1 MAASFDAASF
11 CGAKVVLFFIQHVTI
26 LCKKVVE
33 LFKRCPKRY
42 ICNIFFGQTLFLL
55 YICSI
60 EKPSIMYINRLT
72 LCLLIGLLLSACN
85 VESPCGQTSEA
96 PADLQISSSLSNQ
109 RISSIAQDS
118 LGYVWMGTYR
128 GLNRFN
134 GHEMQQFF
142 CDDQPH
148 SIPDNQVWG
157 VFTDRQGRVWVGTKN
172 GVAYYTE
179 REGFCPVSTPD
190 LSRISTAF
198 AQNRGGDIFLLQA
211 DQVLRYDSLH
221 HSFESVI
228 QGLGYTSYLNNNMY
242 VDDDDK
248 LWVVC
253 EGRVSCYSSYTY
265 SRHDMIDCSGWT
277 ITRSCL
283 YGDELWLSHQ
293 NELRIYDV
301 MRHQWLEVPDVFG
314 RHPAFRTAYV
324 ECMQP
329 MPQGKML
336 IGTRVG
342 MFEYDPV
349 TQTLLHQSEA
359 AFPFEAPQFVVSHI
373 FCDDKPNLWLC
384 SESQGYEIR
393 TQNTR
398 RFNSDNYLRSAFSGI
413 PVASVA
419 LDGRQNLWV
428 ATQTQ
433 GLYSYDLLT
442 HAICHYDLPDPEA
455 RLQGEQL
462 RIYAILVDSQGDVW
476 VTCTPNGVMQ
486 LHPQGKALKLV
497 HSYNLPMPIAINE
510 DMEGTLWVG
519 SYSNSYYS
527 HRQGD
532 AHFEEHRILSNI
544 PSYTSCIKTLADG
557 RTAAL
562 TKSQGLRFVD
572 SERLEMLPSVFPDSL
587 LNACITRSTFL
598 PTSMLQDK
606 SGDLWIGTVSNGLLH
621 YDIQQGALRSVSGA
635 ACEDISSIEQS
646 LDGNLWISTQYGL
659 SKLDTETMEFTSYYE
674 ADGIGGNEFYDRCS
688 CRLPDGTLVFGGAHG
703 LTVFNPADLHE
714 DLSPRLYFE
723 NLKVDNRLVRPWQGK
738 SIDQSMHTATK
749 VNLDYNQTNFSLSFA
764 VLDYSGSERYDYQY
778 MLEGFN
784 TQWVEANSSREAF
797 YANLSPGCYT
807 FRVRATSK
815 DQHRIIAERSLPIHI
830 APAPWA
836 TWWAWVAYLVLAAGV
851 LAYIIRLML
860 RNRAERKT
868 RLLSER
874 EKEHER
880 RINRMNMSFF
890 ANVSHEFRTPLTVIS
905 APIKQLI
912 AENEEAGTRSEELKL
927 LRIVQRSVNRML
939 RLVNQMMD
947 FHKLEDDAL
956 RLEVRRQDIIQV
968 LGQTAEVF
976 RLQAAEKKIELH
988 TYGLEDNFL
997 LWIDSDKVEKIIYN
1011 LLGNAIKY
1019 TPSGGRIDLTFDATP
1034 QQVHFSVADTG
1045 QGIPED
1051 QQSKIFERYYQLHR
1065 QEQGQF
1071 NWGTGIGLYYAQ
1083 KLAQLH
1089 HGSISV
1095 ENRQEGTG
1103 AIFTVTLPANESA
1116 YSDEEKTTLKTSQ
1129 TALYPLDSPNA
1140 HPTEDPN
1147 SSNPSNPTLPTVLV
1161 IDDDVEIVHY
1171 IKTLLSTRY
1180 QVIGRF
1186 DADTGL
1192 EVLQQ
1197 KAPDIILCDVMMP
1210 GRDGFDFCRQVKNDL
1225 QLCHI
1230 PVVLLTAKTATSDM
1244 VQGLGTG
1251 ADAYVSKPFDPAY
1264 LSALIDSILKNREKV
1279 QHLLSAN
1286 TQTEAIEDDVLSP
1299 QDRAFMTEL
1308 YNIMEQ
1314 ELANPDLDVS
1324 HITEMLHVSRSKL
1337 YYKIKGLTG
1346 ENPSIFFRQYKL
1358 NRAAEMIREGKYN
1371 ISEISLLTG
1380 FSTLS
1385 HFSTSF
1391 KRHFGV
1397 TPSEFQ

>member
-1 MAASFDAASF
+1 M
-11 CGAKVVLFFIQHVTI
+11 H
-26 LCKKVVE
+26 
-33 LFKRCPKRY
+33 
-42 ICNIFFGQTLFLL
+42 
-55 YICSI
+55 
-60 EKPSIMYINRLT
+60 INRLFFCFLT
-72 LCLLIGLLLSACN
+72 CMLLVACGKESAN
-85 VESPCGQTSEA
+85 EHPSGTF
-96 PADLQISSSLSNQ
+96 ADLQISSTLSNL
-109 RISSIAQDS
+109 RISSITQDS

-128 GLNRFN
+128 GLNRYN
-134 GHEMQQFF
+134 GHEMHQFF

-148 SIPDNQVWG
+148 SIPDNQVWC
-157 VFTDRQGRVWVGTKN
+157 VFTDRQHRVWVGTKN

-179 REGFCPVSTPD
+179 RDGFRSVSTPD
-190 LSRISTAF
+190 LTRISTSF
-198 AQNRGGDIFLLQA
+198 AQNRNGDIFLLQS
-211 DQVLRYDSLH
+211 DQVLRYDSVSD
-221 HSFESVI
+221 SFEPVI
-228 QGLGYTSYLNNNMY
+228 KGLGTASYLNNNMY
-242 VDDDDK
+242 VDENDK

-253 EGRVSCYSSYTY
+253 EGRVSCYSTYTY
-265 SRHDMIDCSGWT
+265 GRQDVLDLSDWP

-283 YGDELWLSHQ
+283 FGHELWLAHQ

-301 MRHQWLEVPDVFG
+301 LLHQWREVPNVFAQ
-314 RHPAFRTAYV
+314 HPAFRTTFV

-336 IGTRVG
+336 IGTRAG
-342 MFEYDPV
+342 LFEYDPL

-373 FCDDKPNLWLC
+373 FCDDTPNLWLC
-384 SESQGYEIR
+384 SESQGYVIR

-398 RFNSDNYLRSAFSGI
+398 RFNSDSYLRSAFSGI
-413 PVASVA
+413 PVASVT
-419 LDGRQNLWV
+419 LDGEQNLWV

-455 RLQGEQL
+455 EMLGEQL
-462 RIYAILVDSQGDVW
+462 RIYAVFVDSQGYVW

-486 LHPQGKALKLV
+486 LQPKGRSLQLV
-497 HSYNLPMPIAINE
+497 QSYNLPMPIAINE
-510 DMEGTLWVG
+510 DIQGNIWVG
-519 SYSNSYYS
+519 TYSNSYYS
-527 HRQGD
+527 HRPQD
-532 AHFEEHRILSNI
+532 SHFEEHRILSNI
-544 PSYTSCIKTLADG
+544 LSYTSSLKPLADG
-557 RTAAL
+557 RLAAL
-562 TKSQGLRFVD
+562 TKSQGLRLVD
-572 SERLEMLPSVFPDSL
+572 GEKMEMRPSVFTDSL
-587 LNACITRSTFL
+587 LDACITRSTFL
-598 PTSMLQDK
+598 PTSMLQDRT
-606 SGDLWIGTVSNGLLH
+606 GDLWIGTVSNGLLH
-621 YDIQQGALRSVSGA
+621 YDMQHGDLKAVTGT
-635 ACEDISSIEQS
+635 ACDDISSIEQS
-646 LDGNLWISTQYGL
+646 LDGNLWISTQDGL
-659 SKLDTETMEFTSYYE
+659 SKLDTESLQFTNYYE

-703 LTVFNPADLHE
+703 LTVFNPADLQE
-714 DLSPRLYFE
+714 ELTPRLYFE
-723 NLKVDNRLVRPWQGK
+723 NLKVDNRLVRPWQSK
-738 SIDQSMHTATK
+738 SIDQSMHTATE
-749 VNLDYNQTNFSLSFA
+749 VHLDYDQTNFSLSFA
-764 VLDYSGSERYDYQY
+764 VLDYSGSERYNYQY

-784 TQWVEANSSREAF
+784 TQWVDANTSREAF
-797 YANLSPGCYT
+797 YANLSPGCYN
-807 FRVRATSK
+807 FHVRATSK
-815 DQHRIIAERSLPIHI
+815 DQHRVIAERSLPIHI
-830 APAPWA
+830 DPAPWA
-836 TWWAWVAYLVLAAGV
+836 TWWAWLTYVLLAAGV

-860 RNRAERKT
+860 RNRSERRT

-912 AENEEAGTRSEELKL
+912 AENEETGTRSEELKL

-956 RLEVRRQDIIQV
+956 RLEVHRQDIIQV
-968 LGQTAEVF
+968 LRQTAEVF
-976 RLQAAEKKIELH
+976 RLQATEKKIELH

-1051 QQSKIFERYYQLHR
+1051 QQAKIFERYYQLRR

-1083 KLAQLH
+1083 KLAHLH

-1129 TALYPLDSPNA
+1129 TALYPLDSPNT
-1140 HPTEDPN
+1140 HPIEDPN
-1147 SSNPSNPTLPTVLV
+1147 PSNLSNLSNPTLPTVLV

-1186 DADTGL
+1186 DVDTGL

-1264 LSALIDSILKNREKV
+1264 LLALIDSILKNREKV

-1286 TQTEAIEDDVLSP
+1286 TQTEALEDDVLSP